1 MRTIKFLF
9 LSLFVVVAASCES
22 RDVDLRN
29 EIQRFPDAAFY
40 LGDLTQMEG
49 EEQSVR
55 HVYIEL
61 HKLDEGGYSLSIGD
75 EGTDIQGEPQYILFN
90 KLDGELSAGVLSL
103 VGDNVVGKI
112 NLSEH
117 TFASLGAELTA
128 DRAIIALDFGD
139 DKVWNCEVDAVKHM
153 LE

>member
-1 MRTIKFLF
+1 MRSIKILF

-40 LGDLTQMEG
+40 WGELTQTVG
-49 EEQSVR
+49 EKQTQR
-55 HVYIEL
+55 QVYIEL

-90 KLDGELSAGVLSL
+90 RLDAELDAARITFAGE
-103 VGDNVVGKI
+103 NIVGKL

-117 TFASLGAELTA
+117 TFTSLSAELTA
-128 DRAIIALDFGD
+128 YRAVISLDFGD
-139 DKVWNCEVDAVKHM
+139 DKVWSCEVDAVKHM

>member
-1 MRTIKFLF
+1 MRTIKSLL
-9 LSLFVVVAASCES
+9 LSLCAVVAVACE
-22 RDVDLRN
+22 LN
-29 EIQRFPDAAFY
+29 EVELPNEMQKFPEAAFY

-61 HKLDEGGYSLSIGD
+61 HKLDDGGYSLAIGD
-75 EGTDIQGEPQYILFN
+75 EGTNIQGESQYILFN

-128 DRAIIALDFGD
+128 DKAIIALDFGEG
-139 DKVWNCEVDAVKHM
+139 KSWYCEVDAVRHM

>member
-29 EIQRFPDAAFY
+29 EMQRFPEAAFY
-40 LGDLTQMEG
+40 WGELTQTVG
-49 EEQSVR
+49 EEQTLR
-55 HVYIEL
+55 QVYIEL
-61 HKLDEGGYSLSIGD
+61 HKLAEGGYLLSIGD

-90 KLDGELSAGVLSL
+90 RLDAELDAGKITFAGE
-103 VGDNVVGKI
+103 NIVGKL

-117 TFASLGAELTA
+117 TFTLLSAELTA
-128 DRAIIALDFGD
+128 EQATIALDFGD
-139 DKVWNCEVDAVKHM
+139 GMVWSCEVDAVKHM